1 MHTGGKENPVGFVGV
16 SLRKLLFLK
25 DPPSS
30 AGPVRSDSA
39 GLKSIVASQIAGNGR
54 MHEL

>member
-1 MHTGGKENPVGFVGV
+1 MHMGGKENPVWFVGV
-16 SLRKLLFLK
+16 SSRKLFFLK

-39 GLKSIVASQIAGNGR
+39 GLKLMVASQIAGNGR